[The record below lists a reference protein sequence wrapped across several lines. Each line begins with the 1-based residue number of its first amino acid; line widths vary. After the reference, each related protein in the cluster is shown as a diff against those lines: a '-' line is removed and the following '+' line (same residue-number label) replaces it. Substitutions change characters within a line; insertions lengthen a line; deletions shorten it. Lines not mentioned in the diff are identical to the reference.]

1 MQDAT
6 ATGTP
11 TDVSSTTADTAAFPA
26 STAPAANT
34 NTTTEGT
41 LLSSAPASTTTAPT
55 EPSQPVEKPDWVP
68 EKYWRNDRIDV
79 ESMAKGFNGL
89 EQLLGKKAHAI
100 IPPNEKSTPE
110 EIAEYRKAIGVPDS
124 PEGYKLKPEQLPE
137 GVTWDENVAKRA
149 AELAHKHNIPAAAM
163 SELMQFDMERAA
175 LMNQAAA
182 SMIEQQL
189 ESGREELQR
198 VWGDKMPEKIELARR
213 AAVTAGVDP
222 SSQGFVDPQ
231 VVKAIVNLAEKLSDD
246 RLVAG
251 DQTGVSSTRARARD
265 IMTNQANPLYSR
277 YQEGDPE
284 IVDQVRRMLT
294 SAG

>member
-11 TDVSSTTADTAAFPA
+11 TDISSTTADTTAVPA
-26 STAPAANT
+26 STAPT
-34 NTTTEGT
+34 NTQSTSEGT
-41 LLSSAPASTTTAPT
+41 LLTSAPSSTTTAPT
-55 EPSQPVEKPDWVP
+55 EPSQPVDKPEWLP
-68 EKYWRNDRIDV
+68 EKFWREDKADV
-79 ESMAKGFNGL
+79 ESLAKSYQGL
-89 EQLLGKKAHAI
+89 EQLLGKKANSV
-100 IPPNEKSTPE
+100 PVPNEKSTPE
-110 EIAEYRKAIGVPDS
+110 EVAAYRRAIGVPES
-124 PEGYKLKPEQLPE
+124 PEGYKLKPEQLPD

-163 SELMQFDMERAA
+163 SELMKFDMERAA

-182 SMIEQQL
+182 SMIDEQLQQGRAEL
-189 ESGREELQR
+189 ER

-231 VVKAIVNLAEKLSDD
+231 VVKAIVSLAEKLSDD

-265 IMTNQANPLYSR
+265 IMTNQSNPLYAR
-277 YQEGDPE
+277 YQEGDAE
-284 IVDQVRRMLT
+284 VVDQVRRMLT
-294 SAG
+294 AGA

>member
-1 MQDAT
+1 MTDAT
-6 ATGTP
+6 TTAP
-11 TDVSSTTADTAAFPA
+11 AASTTADSAAVPA

-41 LLSSAPASTTTAPT
+41 LLSGAPASVTDAPAA
-55 EPSQPVEKPDWVP
+55 EPVLTEKPDWVP
-68 EKYWRNDRIDV
+68 EKYWRNDKIDV

-89 EQLLGKKAHAI
+89 EQLLGKKANAI
-100 IPPNEKSTPE
+100 VPPTEKSSPE
-110 EIAEYRKAIGVPDS
+110 EVAAYRKAIGVPES
-124 PEGYKLKPEQLPE
+124 PEGYQLKPEQLPE

-149 AELAHKHNIPAAAM
+149 AELAHKHNVPAAAM
-163 SELMQFDMERAA
+163 HEFMKFDMERAA

-182 SMIEQQL
+182 GMIEQQL
-189 ESGREELQR
+189 EAGRTELQR

-246 RLVAG
+246 KLVAG

-265 IMTNQANPLYSR
+265 IMTNQANPLYAR
-277 YQEGDPE
+277 YQEGDAE
-284 IVDQVRRMLT
+284 VVDQVRRMLT

>member
-11 TDVSSTTADTAAFPA
+11 SDISSTTADTAAVPA
-26 STAPAANT
+26 ATAPANT
-34 NTTTEGT
+34 QSTSEGT

-55 EPSQPVEKPDWVP
+55 EPSQPVEKPEWLEAKFWTDKGP
-68 EKYWRNDRIDV
+68 NV
-79 ESMAKGFNGL
+79 EALAKSY
-89 EQLLGKKAHAI
+89 EVAQRALGRKAQAVV
-100 IPPNEKSTPE
+100 PPNEKSTPE
-110 EIAEYRKAIGVPDS
+110 EIAEYRKALGVPDS

-163 SELMQFDMERAA
+163 SELMKFDMERAA

-189 ESGREELQR
+189 ESGRAELQK
-198 VWGDKMPEKIELARR
+198 VWGDKMPDKVDLAKR
-213 AAVTAGVDP
+213 AVITVEENPA
-222 SSQGFVDPQ
+222 SHGFVDPA
-231 VVKAIVNLAEKLSDD
+231 VVRTIVKLAEKLSDD

-294 SAG
+294 AS